1 MITVFSD
8 PHLGRQLQAHTTA
21 ASRERMA
28 QCIFNAAHGIAST
41 NFELGF
47 TICAGDLFDKY
58 QNPEAV
64 ILQGLAVASNCT
76 VTMAGNHDVCNDV
89 NKVGSLQLLEQLL
102 PQNLDAE
109 ILITKFGRSDSF
121 LRHICGIDFVF
132 VPHHATQELFEQSLK
147 DAEEWARQRRITRD
161 VKPKAYLVLHCNYDS
176 GFDVDQ
182 TALGLTRREAQ
193 ALLDAGFD
201 YILIGHDHH
210 PREDLNG
217 RVIVLGNTHPT
228 GFGDI
233 GPKRIL
239 QIKGSTHE
247 FVEVWSPARRYVQ
260 LDAEMLMEGIPE
272 HVQEGVQFIDIV
284 GKLAPEH
291 VMHLAK
297 AVRGLWTCYQPLA
310 IRNRAEIVKVT
321 GGDSVSHD
329 FASIDK
335 VVREDLAD
343 EPELLELFSGYWAA
357 TARREEEGE

>member
-1 MITVFSD
+1 MITIFSD

-28 QCIFNAAHGIAST
+28 ESIFNAAYGIAAS
-41 NFELGF
+41 NFELGHV
-47 TICAGDLFDKY
+47 ICAGDLFDKF
-58 QNPEAV
+58 QNAEAA
-64 ILQGLAVASNCT
+64 ILQGARVVQRCS
-76 VTMAGNHDVCNDV
+76 VTMAGNHDLTNDAG
-89 NKVGSLQLLEQLL
+89 KVGSLQLLKQML
-102 PQNLDAE
+102 PPDSGTE
-109 ILITKFGRSDSF
+109 ILITEFGNSDSY
-121 LRHICGIDFVF
+121 LRHIDGIDFVF

-147 DAEEWARQRRITRD
+147 DVEDWARQRRITRS

-182 TALGLTRREAQ
+182 TALGLSRREAQ

-201 YILIGHDHH
+201 HILIGHDHH

-217 RVIVLGNTHPT
+217 RVTVLGNTHPT

-233 GPKRIL
+233 TPKRIL
-239 QIKGSTHE
+239 QIVDGKHE
-247 FVEVWSPARRYVQ
+247 FVEVWSPAGRYIQ

-272 HVQEGVQFIDIV
+272 HVPQGVQFIDIV